1 MGRFFHGR
9 PYSKNLYSYY
19 DLAGIYA
26 IRKDRIRA
34 YENLRKYNQKQKINA
49 WMAECIKIDLML
61 KSLRDEP
68 EFKEIVS
75 DLEAKY
81 QTEHERI
88 NQADFI
94 VRAYGII

>member
-1 MGRFFHGR
+1 VGRFFHGR

-19 DLAGIYA
+19 DLDLAGIYA

-88 NQADFI
+88 NQWLEENDML
-94 VRAYGII
+94 